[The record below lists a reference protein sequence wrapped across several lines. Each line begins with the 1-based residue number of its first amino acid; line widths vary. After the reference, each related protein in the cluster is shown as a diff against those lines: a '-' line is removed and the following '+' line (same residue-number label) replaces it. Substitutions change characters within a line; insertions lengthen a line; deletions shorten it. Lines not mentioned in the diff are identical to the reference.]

1 MDCEPFKIIPVGMVR
16 KENEKTWLEIYPE
29 FSEAVEGLGEEDWIK
44 LILWFHESDT
54 PERRSVLKV
63 HPYNNPKNPLT
74 GVFATRSPV
83 RPNPLAIYTV
93 RIHRIEG
100 SRLYIDWIDA
110 HDGTPVADIK
120 ILVERLDCP
129 RDTPI
134 EEWKL
139 DIGKSRQVGEINL
152 IPRKDEHLD
161 ELEEVSPDKYNAL
174 VVEIG
179 PKTTVLTAKE
189 LVDLIEVLEEFYD
202 KLPVEIK
209 DRFRRREGHSP

>member
-29 FSEAVEGLGEEDWIK
+29 FSEAVEGLGKEDWIK